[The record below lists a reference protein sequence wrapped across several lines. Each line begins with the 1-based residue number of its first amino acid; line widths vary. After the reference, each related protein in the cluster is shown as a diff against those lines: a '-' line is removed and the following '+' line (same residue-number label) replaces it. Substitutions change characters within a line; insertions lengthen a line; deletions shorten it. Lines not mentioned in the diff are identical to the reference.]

1 MLNISNYLGYNN
13 KILILFN
20 GDIKVRKSQEM
31 LEHFEKQKVCNFFD
45 KNLLYRFGKTLS
57 QLRLTNMLIVA
68 SRISK
73 FGFFQ
78 LFWLNF

>member
-20 GDIKVRKSQEM
+20 GDIQVRKSQEM
-31 LEHFEKQKVCNFFD
+31 LKHFEKQKVCNFFD

-68 SRISK
+68 SRISE